1 MVFTDEERVCH
12 CMSSGRGKSIPELL
26 SGRSRGLFKLFPM
39 STKKITCVS
48 LLIAL
53 TVAFIALVCSQ
64 PAAAAKG
71 RASRMNVVKNIVQ
84 RL

>member
-1 MVFTDEERVCH
+1 
-12 CMSSGRGKSIPELL
+12 
-26 SGRSRGLFKLFPM
+26 M

-48 LLIAL
+48 LLIAIL
-53 TVAFIALVCSQ
+53 VAFIALVCSQ
-64 PAAAAKG
+64 PTAAAKG